1 MVLYSPLSSGK
12 EAILGLMDKALK
24 ETIMMVYH
32 GRSNIEAKSMNK
44 PLNKKVKEI
53 EIASENRTSSV

>member
-1 MVLYSPLSSGK
+1 
-12 EAILGLMDKALK
+12 
-24 ETIMMVYH
+24 MMVYH

-53 EIASENRTSSV
+53 EIASENRTYNV